1 MKITGGTLSDYL
13 AATLESAQEHQKIAP
28 ELMPL
33 VVQMDE
39 VFQSEILGCDFDV
52 DPATGVLAMHA
63 YTMLLSSVR
72 EALSGHVVSTFPIVR
87 AALESACYAYLIA
100 KDPDKGVV
108 WLDRHQSDAALKK
121 CRNTFT
127 AKRAAEELE
136 RSHPGM
142 AEWVMALYEASIDF
156 GAHPNQKSVVG
167 HLTDGGTVD
176 DEFQM
181 FELTGVYG
189 HDSWE
194 VNRALL
200 ACVETGQAVAF
211 MLAACAD
218 HHPLLNERI
227 EVLQGWIDR
236 KNKVVEEIKGGPIEY
251 DGPLYCS
258 VKKP

>member
-1 MKITGGTLSDYL
+1 
-13 AATLESAQEHQKIAP
+13 
-28 ELMPL
+28 
-33 VVQMDE
+33 
-39 VFQSEILGCDFDV
+39 
-52 DPATGVLAMHA
+52 
-63 YTMLLSSVR
+63 
-72 EALSGHVVSTFPIVR
+72 
-87 AALESACYAYLIA
+87 
-100 KDPDKGVV
+100 
-108 WLDRHQSDAALKK
+108 
-121 CRNTFT
+121 
-127 AKRAAEELE
+127 
-136 RSHPGM
+136 M

-218 HHPLLNERI
+218 QHALLNERI
-227 EVLQGWIDR
+227 EVLQAWIDR
-236 KNKVVEEIKGGPIEY
+236 KNEVVEEIKGGPIEY